1 MKNWNKKQRLKWKND
16 AISMIIKSLKS
27 LASRI
32 PGQEETIR
40 NLDILR
46 LKMILRWDT
55 FYCYSDLYCCLF
67 GDCILNL
74 GSCMIGSH
82 FTNLKTKMVCL
93 DLGLAWVFIVCLGV
107 VTVYADYEFTV

>member
-1 MKNWNKKQRLKWKND
+1 MFPLFRPFGQCYEFLTQHTLRKYFIPVIEVVPQLLQKVTNEELKREAKTEVKND

-46 LKMILRWDT
+46 LKMILR
-55 FYCYSDLYCCLF
+55 
-67 GDCILNL
+67 
-74 GSCMIGSH
+74 
-82 FTNLKTKMVCL
+82 
-93 DLGLAWVFIVCLGV
+93 
-107 VTVYADYEFTV
+107 